1 MNDQFKN
8 LFKGIVFILLII
20 VALLCLSI
28 AFPSCRSQKQATTT
42 VQEVVDVSAAAS
54 ITTETAARTQ
64 WLSSLSLELDSF
76 ELIMPIPFGA
86 DTAMVLS
93 EASDQSA
100 GRPRSAN
107 VAVLRA
113 RRASVNKHDIAERN
127 ARRCAQ
133 QVDSVASHRTLDRT
147 DHYARDMVGIAK
159 PPDLKWLPWV
169 ILAALVFVAAARYW
183 YSNRK

>member
-1 MNDQFKN
+1 MNDSYKN
-8 LFKGIVFILLII
+8 LFKGIMFFLVIVVVLL
-20 VALLCLSI
+20 VLSI
-28 AFPSCRSQKQATTT
+28 VFHSCSSHKQATAT
-42 VQEVVDVSAAAS
+42 VQEVVDVSAAAC

-76 ELIMPIPFGA
+76 ELIMPIPFGT
-86 DTAMVLS
+86 DTAMALS

-159 PPDLKWLPWV
+159 PPNLKWLPWV
-169 ILAALVFVAAARYW
+169 ILAALVIVTAARYFR
-183 YSNRK
+183 SKKR